1 MPSRASATPSTVLSV
16 LLVIVAM
23 ASIQTGAAIAK
34 RLFPVVGPLGAAAL
48 RILFATLIL
57 WAVMRPWRSRVP
69 PAAWR
74 PIIIYGVALGGMNSF
89 FYAALDRIPL
99 GIASA
104 FEITGPL
111 TVAVLTS
118 RRAVDFV
125 WIALAIAGL
134 LVLLPLR
141 QAAAGVDP
149 VGAVFAF
156 GAGSCWALYILFG
169 QKAGAEH
176 GVQTTAIGLVIAGIC
191 VLPFGAWQAGGRL
204 FTPSIIPFAVAVA
217 VLSTALPY
225 SLEMI
230 ALGGL
235 PARTFGTLMSLQP
248 AFAAMSG
255 LLLLHE
261 HLAVPQWLAIAAIIV
276 ASAGTAGTAARRSSQ
291 APLSTDPMVGAD
303 DALLAPAVPSRR
315 EGPAGGGTR

>member
-1 MPSRASATPSTVLSV
+1 MPSPGRASAAPSTIVPV
-16 LLVIVAM
+16 ALVIIAM

-34 RLFPVVGPLGAAAL
+34 RLFPVVGSTGAAAL
-48 RILFATLIL
+48 RILFATVIL
-57 WAVMRPWRSRVP
+57 WAVLRPWRFRVP
-69 PAAWR
+69 AAAWR
-74 PIIIYGVALGGMNSF
+74 PIIIYGVALGGMNSL

-111 TVAVLTS
+111 AVAVLTS

-125 WIALAIAGL
+125 WIALAVAGL
-134 LVLLPLR
+134 LILLPLR
-141 QAAAGVDP
+141 QAAAGVNP
-149 VGAVFAF
+149 AGAAFAF
-156 GAGSCWALYILFG
+156 GAGTCWALYILFG

-235 PARTFGTLMSLQP
+235 PAKTFGTLMSLQP
-248 AFAAMSG
+248 AFAALSG
-255 LLLLHE
+255 LVLLHE
-261 HLAVPQWLAIAAIIV
+261 HLALAQWLAIGAIIV
-276 ASAGTAGTAARRSSQ
+276 ASAGTATTAARRRTQ
-291 APLSTDPMVGAD
+291 PPLSSDPMAGAETD
-303 DALLAPAVPSRR
+303 LLT
-315 EGPAGGGTR
+315 PAG